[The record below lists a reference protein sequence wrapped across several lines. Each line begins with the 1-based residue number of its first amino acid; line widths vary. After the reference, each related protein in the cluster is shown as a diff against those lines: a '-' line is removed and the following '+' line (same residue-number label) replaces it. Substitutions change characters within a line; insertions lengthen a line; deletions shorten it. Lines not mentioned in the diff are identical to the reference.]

1 MKLVSS
7 YFRDQPETPKERG
20 VFWAEY
26 VMRHKGAHHMR
37 SAARQLNFF
46 QYYCLDVFAIISALL
61 GILFAILFYSIRRVC
76 RKFKLVSSC
85 ESDGKIKKQ

>member
-1 MKLVSS
+1 MST

-46 QYYCLDVFAIISALL
+46 QYYCLDVFTIISAFL
-61 GILFAILFYSIRRVC
+61 GIVVAIVFYSIRGVC
-76 RKFKLVSSC
+76 RKLKPVSSC
-85 ESDGKIKKQ
+85 DSHGKLKKQ